1 MYLSI
6 QINKKTKWKGQKWIN
21 LNAFDIE
28 SIEFQIVFTRMCT
41 ICDLL
46 KNTVVLWGLVRT
58 HIVVKTIIKV
68 GFMFSEIKKLSSW
81 MQEGK
86 NGSFFVKIHCLF
98 FNFCHTQI
106 CFNLYFCVVLITRKL
121 IQFSDLTLSLVL
133 LHFQMYSLVLRV
145 KLRWLS

>member
-1 MYLSI
+1 MCDQDDVSIKVQLYSFSTFYPCSNLS
-6 QINKKTKWKGQKWIN
+6 
-21 LNAFDIE
+21 
-28 SIEFQIVFTRMCT
+28 
-41 ICDLL
+41 

-86 NGSFFVKIHCLF
+86 NDSFFVKIHCLF